1 MSDQSKH
8 YDYYLVEGESVKDL
22 IAGYD
27 AIRKQR
33 ADILKQAIDKVGA
46 VAHTSSSGWGE
57 CEEKLSGFAWDKSF
71 AFPCLVTIK
80 GRDYFNGKPVV
91 IARGKGNT
99 KEGREFNK
107 MLDTVK
113 AGANAKLTGFPSW
126 NSYIINH
133 YGIMRTGI
141 GGPAGRS
148 GYGMAMLST
157 YGGKAPGRDD
167 CLMFAVPNNKAADS
181 HSSVEIPD
189 DFQKLTYGR
198 WHDIVNQEEE

>member
-8 YDYYLVEGESVKDL
+8 YDYYMVEGESVKAL
-22 IAGYD
+22 IDGYD
-27 AIRKQR
+27 AIRESR
-33 ADILKQAIDKVGA
+33 ADILQQAIDKVGA

-57 CEEKLSGFAWDKSF
+57 CEEKLTGFAWDKNYS
-71 AFPCLVTIK
+71 FPCQVTIK
-80 GRDYFNGKPVV
+80 GSDFFDGKPVV

-99 KEGREFNK
+99 KEGREYNK
-107 MLDTVK
+107 TLDTVK
-113 AGANAKLTGFPSW
+113 ADTNAKLSGLPSW
-126 NSYIINH
+126 KSYIINN

-167 CLMFAVPNNKAADS
+167 CLMFAIPNNKEDDRRG
-181 HSSVEIPD
+181 HVEIPA
-189 DFQKLTYGR
+189 DFQKLTYGK
-198 WHDIVNQEEE
+198 WYDIVNQSDE